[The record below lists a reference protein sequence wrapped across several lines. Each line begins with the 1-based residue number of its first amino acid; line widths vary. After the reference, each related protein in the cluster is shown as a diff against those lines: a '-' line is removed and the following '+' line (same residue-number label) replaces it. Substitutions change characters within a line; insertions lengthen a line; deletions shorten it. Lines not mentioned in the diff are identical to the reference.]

1 MLTFHKNNV
10 IALHYI
16 YIIYTIFFLDVIEVN
31 GLVGLAVAVTMLT
44 ATTINP
50 ADPSVLGKMTKTV
63 SRLDRSKHP
72 HAIQNQHCYLCE
84 VNV

>member
-1 MLTFHKNNV
+1 MKNNAQKHC
-10 IALHYI
+10 I
-16 YIIYTIFFLDVIEVN
+16 TFFLDLDEVN

-50 ADPSVLGKMTKTV
+50 ADPAVLSKMSKSVA
-63 SRLDRSKHP
+63 RLDRSKHP

>member
-1 MLTFHKNNV
+1 M
-10 IALHYI
+10 
-16 YIIYTIFFLDVIEVN
+16 FFLDVVEVN
-31 GLVGLAVAVTMLT
+31 GLVGFAVAVTMLM

-50 ADPSVLGKMTKTV
+50 ADPAVLSKMTKTV
-63 SRLDRSKHP
+63 VHLDRSKHP

>member
-1 MLTFHKNNV
+1 VLNLVKINS
-10 IALHYI
+10 
-16 YIIYTIFFLDVIEVN
+16 
-31 GLVGLAVAVTMLT
+31 LVGLGVAVTMMV

-50 ADPSVLGKMTKTV
+50 ADPAVIAKKSNTIA
-63 SRLDRSKHP
+63 RLDRSKHP